1 MEGTT
6 ERRKGREQR
15 TDGRGSAKVGWTRF
29 GLAPL
34 HIRQTLAAL
43 GMAVGIAFSFWL
55 VLGDPTG
62 RLLAI
67 SMSFLSGT
75 LAAWVLTGGDLARLS
90 GRQRALDSEV
100 HTLRRE
106 REVLEDRLWELKES
120 DERHRSVLDSLGDVI
135 IRRGEGGDVTYVNDA
150 AARLFPKDVAPVA
163 GRPLALDIDG
173 EPDAED
179 GAFGDIR
186 LETVDGPR
194 WFSRIDLA
202 VRDPMD
208 ARPLKQTILRDITGR
223 RAMEEELVE
232 ARDMAEAAS
241 VAKSR
246 FLATVSHEIRTPL
259 NGILGMA
266 GLLRDTRQTLEQK
279 SYTDALVGSGESLLH
294 LIDEV
299 LEFSKVEAGRVELAQ
314 EPVSVSGLVEGVVEL
329 LAPKAQAKGLEIAAR
344 IGANVPREIVSDGKR
359 LRQVLF
365 NLAGNGLKFTETG
378 GVAIEVCRAGQDAAD
393 GDRGIELEI
402 LVRDTGVGFTE
413 EQAKRLFKEFEQIDH
428 GLARRYGGT
437 GLGLAI
443 SRRLVTLMGG
453 TIEAEASPG
462 AGATFRVRLPVRVER
477 DVLED
482 DAAIDLPRQKIAVV
496 SKSRISAPLIVA
508 RLQEAGAEASVV
520 APGSADFEE
529 EIGDA
534 DLLMV
539 DHAGFADAGAWLAGA
554 RAAGLE
560 MPAAVIVKP
569 TERDRLPRLNLAG
582 FDAYLVE
589 PVRTSSLFG
598 VVTGLLDPD
607 RRSSFWTGANALIEE
622 ENEQSAE
629 SSRPL
634 RVLIAEDNDINRLLT
649 EALLRKFGHEPVVAT
664 NGKAALEE
672 VQDGSFDVLLV
683 DLHMPEMDGVE
694 FIARYRE
701 YENSRCWDPAPLI
714 AVTADVMPDAHARAR
729 EAGAD
734 DVLTKPLDPDIL
746 KQALSRAS

>member
-1 MEGTT
+1 MSGK
-6 ERRKGREQR
+6 R
-15 TDGRGSAKVGWTRF
+15 ARF
-29 GLAPL
+29 GLAAL
-34 HIRQTLAAL
+34 HVRQTLAAF

-55 VLGDPTG
+55 ILGDSTG

-100 HTLRRE
+100 HSLRRE
-106 REVLEDRLWELKES
+106 REALEDRLWELKES

-135 IRRGEGGDVTYVNDA
+135 IRRGEGGDVTYANDA
-150 AARLFPKDVAPVA
+150 AARLFPREVAPVA
-163 GRPLALDIDG
+163 GKALALDIGGEGDG
-173 EPDAED
+173 QD

-186 LETVDGPR
+186 LETVEGPR
-194 WFSRIDLA
+194 WFSRLDLA

-208 ARPLKQTILRDITGR
+208 ERPLVQTILRDITSR

-279 SYTDALVGSGESLLH
+279 SYTEALVGSGESLLH

-299 LEFSKVEAGRVELAQ
+299 LEFSKVEAGRVELA
-314 EPVSVSGLVEGVVEL
+314 EEAVSVSGLVEGVVEL
-329 LAPKAQAKGLEIAAR
+329 LAPKAQLKGLEIAAR
-344 IGANVPREIVSDGKR
+344 IGADVPREIVSDGKR

-378 GVAIEVCRAGQDAAD
+378 GVAIEVDRVEAGPLERE
-393 GDRGIELEI
+393 RGIGLQI
-402 LVRDTGVGFTE
+402 LVRDTGVGFTG
-413 EQAKRLFKEFEQIDH
+413 EQAERLFREFEQIDH
-428 GLARRYGGT
+428 GLSRRYGGT

-462 AGATFRVRLPVRVER
+462 AGATFRVRLPVKVER

-482 DAAIDLPRQKIAVV
+482 DAAFDLPRRKIAIV
-496 SKSRISAPLIVA
+496 SKSRIGAPLIAA
-508 RLQEAGAEASVV
+508 RLCEVRAQACIV
-520 APGSADFEE
+520 APGAADFEE

-534 DLLMV
+534 DLLLV
-539 DHAGFADAGAWLAGA
+539 DHAAFSDAGAWLAGA

-569 TERDRLPRLNLAG
+569 TERDRLPRLNDAG

-589 PVRTSSLFG
+589 PVRTASLFG

-607 RRSSFWTGANALIEE
+607 RRASFWTGANALIEE
-622 ENEQSAE
+622 EHQQSAE

-634 RVLIAEDNDINRLLT
+634 RVLVAEDNDINRLLT

-672 VQDGSFDVLLV
+672 VRDGSFDVLLV

-701 YENSRCWDPAPLI
+701 YESSRCWDPAPLI

-729 EAGAD
+729 DAGAD